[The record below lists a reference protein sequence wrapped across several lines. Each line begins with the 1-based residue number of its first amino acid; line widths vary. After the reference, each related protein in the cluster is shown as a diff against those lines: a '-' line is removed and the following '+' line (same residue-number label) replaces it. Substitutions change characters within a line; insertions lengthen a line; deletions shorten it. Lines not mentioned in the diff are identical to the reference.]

1 MRTLSLGRSLAIPA
15 LFVLAG
21 CATAPPGSPPADL
34 VWPLPPDAPRI
45 RYVEA
50 LSRSDQFKDQ
60 SRNWLKDVVLGADD
74 RRTMRM
80 VKPYAVAT
88 DQKGRVYVSDT
99 GLSRVWVF
107 DREKKEVR
115 FIGDSGQ
122 GQLATPAGIAVD
134 AHGRLFVA
142 DTRHHQ
148 IFAFDDTGKVV
159 LAIGQPDEF
168 YSPSGVAIDRGSG
181 RLYVSDT
188 GRHKIRVYD
197 TDTGKFLFEFGRRG
211 VQPGEF
217 NYPTHLFLKKGAL
230 YVTDTMNFRVQVF
243 ALDGRFVRKYG
254 EMGAKFGQLA
264 RPKGVA
270 VDSEGHIYVA
280 DAAFGNFQIFNGDAE
295 LLLFVGRTGFQLGE
309 FFLPAGL
316 FIDDEDRIYVVDQY
330 NRRVQVFQYMG
341 EVYLAKAKQ
350 TNAKAQ

>member
-1 MRTLSLGRSLAIPA
+1 MRTLSLGRSLAVPA
-15 LFVLAG
+15 LFALAG
-21 CATAPPGSPPADL
+21 CATATPGPPADL

-45 RYVEA
+45 RYVET

-60 SRNWLKDVVLGADD
+60 TRSWLQEVVLGADAQ
-74 RRTMRM
+74 RSMRM
-80 VKPYAVAT
+80 VKPYAVAI
-88 DQKGRVYVSDT
+88 DQKGRVYVTDT

-107 DREKKEVR
+107 DREKKAVS
-115 FIGDSGQ
+115 FIGDSGR
-122 GQLATPAGIAVD
+122 GQLATPAGIAID
-134 AHGRLFVA
+134 ARGRVFVA
-142 DTRHHQ
+142 DARHHQ
-148 IFAFDDTGKVV
+148 IFGFDDTGKVV

-168 YSPSGVAIDRGSG
+168 YSPSGLAIDRGSG
-181 RLYVSDT
+181 RLYASDA

-197 TDTGKFLFEFGRRG
+197 TDTGTFLFEFGSRG
-211 VQPGEF
+211 VLPGQF
-217 NYPTHLFLKKGAL
+217 NYPTHLYLKKGAL

-243 ALDGRFVRKYG
+243 TLDGRFLRKYG
-254 EMGAKFGQLA
+254 EMGDRFGQLA

-270 VDSEGHIYVA
+270 VDSEGHVYVV
-280 DAAFGNFQIFNGDAE
+280 DAAFGNFQIFNGDGD
-295 LLLFVGRTGFQLGE
+295 LLLFVGRTGFQSGE

-350 TNAKAQ
+350 TNGHAQP